1 MYCFFFINKIFF
13 FSVNCYHYAMAFNTI
28 EQVSDLPVVQLYPVQ
43 PAEHHL
49 SVCRHLSGLQLGE
62 HTRKQFVPKYY
73 SLQAT
78 GQNNI

>member
-1 MYCFFFINKIFF
+1 
-13 FSVNCYHYAMAFNTI
+13 MAFNTI
-28 EQVSDLPVVQLYPVQ
+28 EQVSDLPVVQLSPVQ
-43 PAEHHL
+43 PAEHIHHL

-62 HTRKQFVPKYY
+62 HTRKEFVPKYH